1 MRRKTDFIV
10 VHCSASGPDSDIGV
24 DEIDQWHKDR
34 GWDGIGYHA
43 VIRRSGEIEFGRHFD
58 VAGSHVK
65 GQNYRSVGLCLVGGV
80 DERGEPEN
88 NFTHDQFESLRA
100 LLDMLQ
106 RAYPNAAVLGHR
118 FFWGFDMKMLFALL
132 ALALSGC
139 AQWNQLSDGEK
150 AGIIIGTSVLVGA
163 SIIKNSEGDVNNC
176 ISTRSIRTGCPEF

>member
-118 FFWGFDMKMLFALL
+118 D
-132 ALALSGC
+132 LSPD
-139 AQWNQLSDGEK
+139 LDGDGLVSEAEWLK
-150 AGIIIGTSVLVGA
+150 DCPCFSVRDWL
-163 SIIKNSEGDVNNC
+163 
-176 ISTRSIRTGCPEF
+176 